1 MIQIIND
8 LHIIKLD
15 ERNLAIIIGDE
26 PKHPKK
32 GYGNRVQG
40 YYGTIQGAFKAA
52 LDIQIKAGAI
62 GVETSEILQAIES
75 LHKRIDE
82 LEYPHV
88 IKFLKGESDEK

>member
-62 GVETSEILQAIES
+62 GVETKEILQAIES

-88 IKFLKGESDEK
+88 IKFLKGDGDEK